1 MEKKKSYI
9 RQAIEYLLY
18 LGVMCI
24 FAFVVVEFVGQRTEV
39 SGQSMMNTLM
49 DGDQL
54 LIDKISYNFND
65 PQRFD
70 IIVFP
75 YEEDKLYI
83 KRIIGM
89 PGETVQI
96 DEDGVIYING
106 EKLEESYG
114 NAVILE
120 SRIGLASEPVL
131 LGEDEYFVLGDN
143 RNDSRDSRME
153 DVGNVRREEIVGKA
167 WIRIYPFDEAGM
179 LKP

>member
-1 MEKKKSYI
+1 MEKKKSVL
-9 RQAIEYLLY
+9 RQVTEYLIY
-18 LGVMCI
+18 LVGMCI
-24 FAFVVVEFVGQRTEV
+24 LAFVVVQFVGQRTQV

-54 LIDKISYNFND
+54 LIDKISYNFNE
-65 PQRFD
+65 PERFD

-75 YEEDKLYI
+75 YQEDKLYI

-96 DEDGVIYING
+96 DQNGVIYING
-106 EKLEESYG
+106 QKLEESYG
-114 NAVILE
+114 NAVISE
-120 SRIGLASEPVL
+120 SQIGLASEPIL

-153 DVGNVRREEIVGKA
+153 DVGNVQRKDIVGKA
-167 WIRIYPFDEAGM
+167 WIRLYPFEEAG
-179 LKP
+179 LLNP